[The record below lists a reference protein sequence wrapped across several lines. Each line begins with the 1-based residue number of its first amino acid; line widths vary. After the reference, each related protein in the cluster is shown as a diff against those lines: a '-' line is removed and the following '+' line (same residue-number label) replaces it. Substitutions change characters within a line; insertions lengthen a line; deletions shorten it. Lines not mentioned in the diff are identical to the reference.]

1 MVLFSEMFASELI
14 GDPVVDRVQENIGH
28 VKDIIITL
36 GEVFPK
42 VTGLLVTLSGEK
54 KAMPAGRQEEKVV
67 LIGEIDLIGKQFVST
82 RATKGR
88 VPLTS
93 LREGEVLLMRDVV
106 DQQVVDLEGARVIR
120 VNDLKLAKVDQDVR
134 LIAADVGL
142 RGMLRRLGFE
152 GPVSWLL
159 GLFRREIPEQLI
171 GWDHVQNLSG
181 GKIAVPSKAIT
192 DLHPADVAQIISQ
205 VQTEKRTE
213 IFSALTEKTA
223 AEALH
228 ELEPMLGAVLIS
240 TLDTKK
246 ALGILEKMPVDEA
259 ADIIGDL
266 PVEKAEELLRL
277 MRVRKAAEVRKLLKH
292 RDETAG
298 GLMTTEF
305 ITFPQNLTVEQVIG
319 RLREMAPGAETI
331 YYLYVVDEAERL
343 AGVLSLRNLI
353 ISPPEKL
360 ISEVM
365 IKKPITVSPAM
376 NQKEVAD
383 VISKYNLLAVPV
395 VDEER
400 KVLGIV
406 TVDDVVDL
414 ILPPVSRRKRQM
426 LG

>member
-14 GDPVVDRVQENIGH
+14 GDPVVDRVQEPIGR
-28 VKDIIITL
+28 VKDIIIVL
-36 GEVFPK
+36 GETFPK
-42 VTGLLVTLSGEK
+42 VSGLLITLEPENK
-54 KAMPAGRQEEKVV
+54 EVV
-67 LIGEIDLIGKQFVST
+67 LLIGEIDLIGKQFVST
-82 RATKGR
+82 RSTKDR
-88 VPLTS
+88 VVYTS
-93 LREGEVLLMRDVV
+93 LREGEVLLHRDVI
-106 DQQVVDLEGARVIR
+106 DQQIVDLEGARVIR
-120 VNDLKLAKVDQDVR
+120 VNDLQLAKVDQDVR

-142 RGMLRRLGFE
+142 RGMLRRLGLE
-152 GPVSWLL
+152 KTISWIL
-159 GLFRREIPEQLI
+159 GIFRKQIPEQLI
-171 GWDHVQNLSG
+171 GWDHVQSLAG
-181 GKIAVPSKAIT
+181 GKIAVPTKTIT

-205 VQTEKRTE
+205 VQTEKRAE
-213 IFSALTEKTA
+213 IFSALSDKTA

-228 ELEPMLGAVLIS
+228 ELEPLLGAVLILA
-240 TLDTKK
+240 LDTKK

-277 MRVRKAAEVRKLLKH
+277 MRVRKAAEIRKLLKH

-305 ITFPQNLTVEQVIG
+305 IAIPQNSTVEQVIAK
-319 RLREMAPGAETI
+319 LRETAPDAETI
-331 YYLYVVDEAERL
+331 YYLYVVDEAEQL

-353 ISPPEKL
+353 ISPPDKSIAE
-360 ISEVM
+360 IM
-365 IKKPITVSPAM
+365 IKDCITVSPAM

-395 VDEER
+395 VDEGN
-400 KVLGIV
+400 KILGII
-406 TVDDVVDL
+406 TVDDVMDL